1 MLPEEAVSSKDVVEY
16 VGGEL
21 VNSRLAMSFLV
32 RAFLDRWGEE
42 TIEIAK
48 KALYHAGSVLGS
60 GLSKKVEEKSIPNLV
75 RMMLAFPYNQ
85 IFDAKI
91 EHLSEDKA
99 VIHWRLCPLKE
110 KFKEM
115 SMSESEM
122 RILCPILEQYDVGIV
137 EGFDPR
143 FKCVPPKGPQG
154 PCKCEIYLRKT

>member
-1 MLPEEAVSSKDVVEY
+1 MPEETIPSKDVVEY

-21 VNSRLAMSFLV
+21 VNSRLAMGFLV
-32 RAFLDRWGEE
+32 KAFLDRLGEE

-48 KALYHAGSVLGS
+48 KALYNSGSVVGR
-60 GLSKKVEEKSIPNLV
+60 GLSKTVEEKSIPNLV
-75 RMMLAFPYNQ
+75 RMMLAFPYKQ

-91 EHLSEDKA
+91 EHLSEEKA

-115 SMSESEM
+115 GMSESEM

-137 EGFDPR
+137 EGFDNR

>member
-1 MLPEEAVSSKDVVEY
+1 MPEETFPSKDVVEY

-21 VNSRLAMSFLV
+21 VNSRLAMGSLV
-32 RAFLDRWGEE
+32 KAFLDKWGEE

-48 KALYHAGSVLGS
+48 KALYNAGSIVGG
-60 GLSKKVEEKSIPNLV
+60 GLSKAVEEKSIPNLV
-75 RMMLAFPYNQ
+75 RMMLAFPYDQ

-99 VIHWRLCPLKE
+99 VIHWRVCPLKE
-110 KFKEM
+110 RFKGIG
-115 SMSESEM
+115 MSESEM

-154 PCKCEIYLRKT
+154 PCKCEIYLRKTW